1 MPMRFLEYF
10 EQTLIL
16 DIAED
21 ATEIEDTG
29 VYQIT
34 ISVEDEKNITISEP
48 LKLQITVG
56 ELAVEVNEDTSA
68 DEEN

>member
-48 LKLQITVG
+48 LKLQITV
-56 ELAVEVNEDTSA
+56 
-68 DEEN
+68 